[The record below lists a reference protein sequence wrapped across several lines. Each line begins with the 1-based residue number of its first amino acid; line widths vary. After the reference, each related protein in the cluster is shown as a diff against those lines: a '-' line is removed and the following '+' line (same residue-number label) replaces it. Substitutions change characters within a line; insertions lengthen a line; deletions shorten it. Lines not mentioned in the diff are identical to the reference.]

1 MLSAPDVVVCL
12 RLGVVVEGGG
22 GAPGLAGGG
31 LEDVGFWGGVEGG
44 GEGLVAVVL
53 PCSPPSR
60 PLGVVALGPRGRGA
74 LARLDHEVDVD
85 DSVVDAQVR
94 GVVRVVDAGT
104 EEVRSHLRAGVRQVE
119 VGGGGVD
126 CGEGV

>member
-1 MLSAPDVVVCL
+1 M
-12 RLGVVVEGGG
+12 
-22 GAPGLAGGG
+22 
-31 LEDVGFWGGVEGG
+31 EDVGFWGGVEGE